1 MAAAVTL
8 RDGSELAIRPVR
20 PDDKDAI
27 VAGFERLSPQSRYR
41 RFFAPLQQ
49 LTARDLEYLT
59 EVDHHDHEAVI
70 GFDAATGDP
79 VGVARYI
86 RSDVPAEA
94 EVAVTVVDDWQGRGA
109 ATALLDRLVVRAR
122 DEGITHFLARVLTE
136 NEGAIELFDHLAP
149 SGSEHRRSASG
160 HLELVIDLPEPGVST
175 AESRLGR
182 ALRAAARGVLHAN
195 PWYLIRERIGASR

>member
-1 MAAAVTL
+1 MASAVTL

-27 VAGFERLSPQSRYR
+27 AAGFERLSPESRYR
-41 RFFAPLQQ
+41 RFFAPLQR
-49 LTARDLEYLT
+49 LTVRDLEYLT

-86 RSDVPAEA
+86 RSD
-94 EVAVTVVDDWQGRGA
+94 DWQGRGA
-109 ATALLDRLVVRAR
+109 ATELLDRLVVRAR
-122 DEGITHFLARVLTE
+122 DEGITHFLALVLTE
-136 NEGAIELFDHLAP
+136 NKDAIELFEHLAP

-182 ALRAAARGVLHAN
+182 ALRAAARGALHAN
-195 PWYLIRERIGASR
+195 PWYLIRERIGGSR